1 MALEYIQLLTG
12 SILAFA
18 SELIMKLCTF
28 SLALSSLTA
37 LIAAQDGPYIA
48 DTVNIPP
55 DEDLNNLPNNSLYF
69 RWRQTYHVQPP
80 GGHMND
86 PCGPM
91 YDPNKGLYHI
101 FYQSFPQHVGFG
113 NTSWSHATSPDLVN
127 WTDVGGWRN
136 RCMVAIPTGP
146 FPQYDV
152 GSPGCLSFYCV
163 RFRMLT

>member
-1 MALEYIQLLTG
+1 MEDIRLLV
-12 SILAFA
+12 SLVLSLPSNF
-18 SELIMKLCTF
+18 IMKLHTF
-28 SLALSSLTA
+28 SLALASLGTLTTA
-37 LIAAQDGPYIA
+37 QNGSVIPSTA
-48 DTVNIPP
+48 NIPP
-55 DEDLNNLPNNSLYF
+55 DADLNNLPNNSLYF

-127 WTDVGGWRN
+127 WTDVGGWQN
-136 RCMVAIPTGP
+136 RSMVAIPTGP
-146 FPQYDV
+146 YPQYDV
-152 GSPGCLSFYCV
+152 SYPDCFSHWMITLAQIC
-163 RFRMLT
+163 